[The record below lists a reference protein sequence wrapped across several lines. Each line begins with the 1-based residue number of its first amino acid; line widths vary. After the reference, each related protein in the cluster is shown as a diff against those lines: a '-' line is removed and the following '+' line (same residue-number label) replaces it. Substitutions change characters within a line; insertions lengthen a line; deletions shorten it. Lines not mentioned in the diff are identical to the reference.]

1 MSVYIRQA
9 TLTHKVKG
17 IKVIVK
23 MAGVEG
29 FEPSNAGIK
38 SRCLNRLATP
48 HHQSDVVERRKRR
61 NNSKNLELQLLYPD
75 LVAY

>member
-1 MSVYIRQA
+1 MKRNLNLNNCLYQKKVLIIR
-9 TLTHKVKG
+9 
-17 IKVIVK
+17 K

-48 HHQSDVVERRKRR
+48 HYKLDVVARLLQR
-61 NNSKNLELQLLYPD
+61 NNEIF
-75 LVAY
+75 LVHF